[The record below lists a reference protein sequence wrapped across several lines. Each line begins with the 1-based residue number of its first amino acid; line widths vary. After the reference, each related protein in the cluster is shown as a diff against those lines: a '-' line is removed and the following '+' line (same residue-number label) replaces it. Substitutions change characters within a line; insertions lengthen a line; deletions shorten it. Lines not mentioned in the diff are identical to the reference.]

1 MDVATAQ
8 SVSRRSN
15 QPLDEILNLPVGEE
29 YLFRRGSA
37 PVRTTRYDVSTNRHY
52 PELSA
57 LKQRMKS
64 RVQNVENGR
73 NSEDREDR
81 KNREHGEQRKNR
93 RDSAP
98 IDRVWE
104 DFV

>member
-1 MDVATAQ
+1 MATAQ

-15 QPLDEILNLPVGEE
+15 QPLDVILNLPVGEE

-37 PVRTTRYDVSTNRHY
+37 P
-52 PELSA
+52 
-57 LKQRMKS
+57 
-64 RVQNVENGR
+64 
-73 NSEDREDR
+73 
-81 KNREHGEQRKNR
+81 
-93 RDSAP
+93 

>member
-1 MDVATAQ
+1 MATAQ

-57 LKQRMKS
+57 LKQRVKR
-64 RVQNVENGR
+64 RVKDSATGMDSEGGKDSGGR
-73 NSEDREDR
+73 
-81 KNREHGEQRKNR
+81 K
-93 RDSAP
+93 DSAP